1 MLEEFLKDYE
11 ALKHR
16 VEVLEMAKAQ
26 EEDDPCR
33 DLPEVLK
40 VEDVMKFLGIGKSTA
55 YEFMGRY
62 GFRFGKTVR
71 ITRRQLRSGMNEQRE
86 EKNETERR

>member
-1 MLEEFLKDYE
+1 MLEEFLKEYE

-40 VEDVMKFLGIGKSTA
+40 VEDVMKFLDIGKSSA
-55 YEFMGRY
+55 YELMGRH
-62 GFRFGKTVR
+62 GFRLGKTVR
-71 ITRRQLRSGMNEQRE
+71 ITRCQLRRWMNGQKE
-86 EKNETERR
+86 EHGE

>member
-1 MLEEFLKDYE
+1 MLEEFQKDYE

-40 VEDVMKFLGIGKSTA
+40 VEDVMKFLDIGKSTA

-62 GFRFGKTVR
+62 GFRLGKIVR
-71 ITRRQLRSGMNEQRE
+71 ITRRQLRIGMNEQQE
-86 EKNETERR
+86 EKHENERR